1 MKRLKE
7 NNFAYIDGNNL
18 YKSTSYSGWKVDFIR
33 FRKWLLDKYDV
44 QRAYYFIG
52 LIPKQ
57 KEIYSFL
64 QKAGYTLIFKEVI
77 YSSNGI
83 PKGNCDADLVL
94 ESVKDVYENNC
105 NKQVIVTSDGD
116 YSSLVEFLKEKD
128 KIKTILSPSLP
139 NKCSILLKRTEAP
152 IVYLYDVKSK
162 IEKKKPPL
170 STGS

>member
-1 MKRLKE
+1 MKKIRE

-18 YKSTSYSGWKVDFIR
+18 YKSISCSGWKIDLIR
-33 FRKWLLDKYDV
+33 FRRWLLDKYDV

-77 YSSNGI
+77 YNGDGK
-83 PKGNCDADLVL
+83 PKGNCDAELVL
-94 ESVKDVYENNC
+94 ESVKDSYENNC
-105 NKQVIVTSDGD
+105 DKQVIVTSDGD
-116 YSSLVEFLKEKD
+116 YSSLVDFLKERN
-128 KIKTILSPSLP
+128 KIKAILSPSLP
-139 NKCSILLKRTEAP
+139 NKCSILLKRTEVS
-152 IVYLYDVKSK
+152 IVYLHDVKNK

-170 STGS
+170 STES